1 MEPGCGVKSRKS
13 LDMTTNI
20 RPWAPWRFLL
30 AAGLIVSVAAV
41 SAASGRTAQAPAV
54 NADAAV
60 IADFTKRVEAYA
72 ALRQKVDGTLK
83 EPPRDGRPE
92 AFADHEL
99 ELARLM
105 QRERRYAKAGDI
117 FTKPMRN
124 IVRRLLAGV
133 FRGAEGREIKKS
145 ILDEETGHITLR
157 VNAQYPEGAPLSTMP
172 LQILQGLPKLP
183 DGLEYRF
190 IGERLI
196 LLDGH
201 ARLIVD
207 VVGRVFP

>member
-1 MEPGCGVKSRKS
+1 
-13 LDMTTNI
+13 MTTTI
-20 RPWAPWRFLL
+20 RRWVPWRFVL
-30 AAGLIVSVAAV
+30 AAGLVVAASVV
-41 SAASGRTAQAPAV
+41 SAASGRTAQAPGV

-60 IADFTKRVEAYA
+60 LADFMKRVEAYA
-72 ALRQKVDGTLK
+72 TLRQKVDGTLK
-83 EPPRDGRPE
+83 EPPQDRPE

-105 QRERRYAKAGDI
+105 QRERRDAKAGDI

-133 FRGAEGREIKKS
+133 FRGADGREIKKS

>member
-1 MEPGCGVKSRKS
+1 
-13 LDMTTNI
+13 MTTTI
-20 RPWAPWRFLL
+20 RQWVPLQFVLMT
-30 AAGLIVSVAAV
+30 GLIASAAVV
-41 SAASGRTAQAPAV
+41 SAAAGRSAQAPAV

-60 IADFTKRVEAYA
+60 IADFMKRVEAYA
-72 ALRQKVDGTLK
+72 ALRQKVDSTLK

-92 AFADHEL
+92 MFADHEL
-99 ELARLM
+99 EFARQM
-105 QRERRYAKAGDI
+105 QRERSHAKAGDI

-124 IVRRLLAGV
+124 VVRRLLANV

-172 LQILQGLPKLP
+172 LQILQGLPRLP

>member
-1 MEPGCGVKSRKS
+1 MT
-13 LDMTTNI
+13 TTNI

-30 AAGLIVSVAAV
+30 AAGLLVSAVAV

-60 IADFTKRVEAYA
+60 IADFMKRVEAYA

-92 AFADHEL
+92 MFADHEI
-99 ELARLM
+99 ELVRLM
-105 QRERRYAKAGDI
+105 QRERRDAKAGDI

>member
-1 MEPGCGVKSRKS
+1 MT
-13 LDMTTNI
+13 TTNI
-20 RPWAPWRFLL
+20 RLWAPWRFWL
-30 AAGLIVSVAAV
+30 AAGLIVSAVAA
-41 SAASGRTAQAPAV
+41 SAASGFAAQAPAV

-60 IADFTKRVEAYA
+60 IADFMKRVEAYA

-92 AFADHEL
+92 MFADHEL

-105 QRERRYAKAGDI
+105 QRERRSAKAGDI
-117 FTKPMRN
+117 FTKPMRD

-133 FRGAEGREIKKS
+133 FRGEEGREIKKS
-145 ILDEETGHITLR
+145 ILDEETGHIALR

>member
-1 MEPGCGVKSRKS
+1 V
-13 LDMTTNI
+13 I
-20 RPWAPWRFLL
+20 
-30 AAGLIVSVAAV
+30 
-41 SAASGRTAQAPAV
+41 SAASGPTAQVPAV

-60 IADFTKRVEAYA
+60 IADFVKRVEAYA
-72 ALRQKVDGTLK
+72 ALRQKIDGTLS

-92 AFADHEL
+92 MFADHEL

-105 QRERRYAKAGDI
+105 QRERRAAKAGDI

-124 IVRRLLAGV
+124 VIRRLLAGV
-133 FRGAEGREIKKS
+133 FRGVDGREIKKS

-183 DGLEYRF
+183 EGLEYRF

>member
-1 MEPGCGVKSRKS
+1 
-13 LDMTTNI
+13 MTTTI
-20 RPWAPWRFLL
+20 RQWVPLQFVLVT
-30 AAGLIVSVAAV
+30 GLIASAAVV
-41 SAASGRTAQAPAV
+41 SAAAERTAQAPAV

-60 IADFTKRVEAYA
+60 IADFMKRVEAYA

-92 AFADHEL
+92 MFADHEL
-99 ELARLM
+99 EFARLM
-105 QRERRYAKAGDI
+105 QRERPHAKAGDI

-124 IVRRLLAGV
+124 VVRRLLANV

-172 LQILQGLPKLP
+172 LQILQGLPRLP